1 MRKLFL
7 TLFGAVLAF
16 AAPVSAQ
23 TAQGATMNKPKI
35 LIAYYSYSGNTAR
48 RRARFKR
55 KPAAI
60 CMKSVRITPI
70 PTRTVR

>member
-35 LIAYYSYSGNTAR
+35 LIAYYSYSGNTAAAVSR
-48 RRARFKR
+48 TRRA
-55 KPAAI
+55 I
-60 CMKSVRITPI
+60 
-70 PTRTVR
+70 